1 MATNE
6 GTYIRIWE
14 FQARP
19 GMENEFERIYGP
31 EGDWVRLFRK
41 SKAFLRTDVYRDVET
56 KGHYVT
62 IDYFSSREGFQG
74 LLKEFREAYDALD
87 RLGETI
93 CASESRIGNFFTMDG
108 SASH

>member
-1 MATNE
+1 MAKPE

-41 SKAFLRTDVYRDVET
+41 SKAFLRTEVYCDVET

-62 IDYFSSREGFQG
+62 IDYFASRGEFQA

-93 CASESRIGNFFTMDG
+93 CASESRIGNFYSMNG
-108 SASH
+108 SSSQ